1 MLVIT
6 IPAPLDI
13 QPMRRI
19 SFILL
24 FIYTA
29 CSSVTHYEL
38 PNKTRSKVIT
48 GLEIFINDYASEY
61 RGKKAALVTNQS
73 GVDRDLNTN
82 LSLLEK
88 EGIIIEKILAPEHG
102 LFGFIDWPDSPS
114 AEKKIS
120 NEKKI
125 IHMQGLSPQR
135 IRKAVEGCDIV
146 IFDIQDMGMRCYTYI
161 SELANVIDALD
172 RQNIELIVLDRPNP
186 LMPYGVDGIMLDP
199 ALRTRST
206 SYFPAPLS
214 YGFTI
219 GEAALYYSSHMKRKL
234 KCTVIEM
241 EGYSR
246 DLFWGETGLPWIPPS
261 PNLPSYKNAVI
272 YSAAV
277 YCEGINISVGRGTP
291 NPFEYIGAPWIDP
304 KQFAADLKAKNIR
317 GFTFRPV
324 YFKPAAS
331 KYDGKRCGGVQIF
344 LTGEK
349 FSPLEN
355 AYKIISCIRD
365 RNPEFK
371 WQKDSDGEYGI
382 DILSGSDLFR
392 KYIDIHI
399 KYEELLK
406 QTSALRNQF
415 IDSMDDYFLY

>member
-1 MLVIT
+1 
-6 IPAPLDI
+6 
-13 QPMRRI
+13 MRRI
-19 SFILL
+19 SIILL

-29 CSSVTHYEL
+29 CSSVPHYEL
-38 PNKTRSKVIT
+38 PSKTRSQVIT
-48 GLEIFINDYASEY
+48 GLEMFINNSASKY
-61 RGKKAALVTNQS
+61 KGKKAAIITNQS
-73 GVDRDLNTN
+73 GVDRSLNTN
-82 LSLLEK
+82 ISLLEK

-114 AEKKIS
+114 TEKNLS
-120 NEKKI
+120 TGKKI
-125 IHMQGLSPQR
+125 IHMQGLSYQK
-135 IRKAVEGCDIV
+135 IRKSVEGCDIV

-199 ALRTRST
+199 AVRTRSV

-214 YGFTI
+214 YGYTI
-219 GEAALYYSSHMKRKL
+219 GEAALYYSSLMKRKL
-234 KCTVIEM
+234 KLNVVKM
-241 EGYSR
+241 KGYSR

-272 YSAAV
+272 YSTAV

-304 KQFAADLKAKNIR
+304 KQLASDLKAKKIK

-324 YFKPAAS
+324 YFKPSAS
-331 KYDGKRCGGVQIF
+331 QYDGKRCGGVQIF

-355 AYKIISCIRD
+355 AYKIISCIHD
-365 RNPEFK
+365 RYPEFK
-371 WQKDSDGEYGI
+371 WHKDAGGDYGI

-392 KYIDIHI
+392 KYIDINI
-399 KYEELLK
+399 RFEELSR
-406 QTSALRNQF
+406 QTSAMRTQF